1 MERVINGVTCIKGEI
16 HSVLTLIRLNTRW
29 SQVGRSSS
37 SSSSHDTIGIEKEK
51 EIPFVQ
57 SFRRLNEYLECIF
70 DLREVDCVMYIQPF
84 HEVIV
89 SDQAN
94 GPLTSAALSSLSKFA
109 LYGFLSSGFPRV
121 KEGIALIAN
130 CISYCVF
137 EETDWESDEVIL
149 MKLLELSA
157 LCLRCDASSL
167 LTVGAAWDIYS
178 TCIEIHNQYRAS
190 KILKSEAETALRHLT
205 LTAFSRAHYA
215 IKDQPFLLEINSNG
229 EVKNESNLNYSDNIR
244 YEWDSMNQQII
255 FSGPIGITMLLSK
268 IMTVLGSLMD
278 LQKQTVN
285 EVNFALSLINIALE
299 AGGPA
304 LGSMKPLVDM
314 LRGDICRHL
323 LRATQSEDLA
333 VFSLALRV
341 VFNLFMSIKDHMK
354 IQLEVFLTSVHLRLL
369 MKNQV
374 MSISPAKEELA
385 LESLLEFCREPALMQ
400 DLYTNYDCDV
410 QCTNLFDSII
420 TTLCNRAIPFG
431 VRVLEIHAIKGEIE
445 SNRQDNNPTSSQV
458 NGNEY
463 GKINNLNRL
472 ALDGVFAVLHAVASR
487 CNSFSHESNDM
498 LPLTAENVANIQTL
512 NSKIVHNNNNEVKIQ
527 SPVPL
532 RRLSDSAMNLATPP
546 PVDELLELQVDRWC
560 MTSDAGSQDSRGS
573 PIPDSSFD
581 QNDNISR
588 TEEHSV
594 SNPAMRLESRFS
606 SSDNLDS
613 NKQLRTVEDDDPDFV
628 LLARA
633 RTAEVL
639 RQRKLKKQRLK
650 LAAEKFNEKPLK
662 NEWIRFSVELGL
674 IQQASSMSE
683 AIIAKKNESD
693 PLPLVDSKSVA
704 KFLKIT
710 PGLGKTQIGEFLSK
724 GPPDMYPFNAEV
736 LKAYVD
742 TFEFKEKNSH
752 FDKALR
758 LFLGHFRLPGEAQC
772 IDRLM
777 EAFANKLFD
786 NLGPGKPFASADAA
800 FILSFSTIMLNTD
813 LHNPQIPHNK
823 RMTKEEFLRNNRG
836 INDGQDLPREYLE
849 FLYDEIKSRQIQV
862 DMSINDTENST
873 DLTADFTDM
882 ATWNKLLRKSAAD
895 QAPAAF
901 TPTVAARK
909 VGQSLYMSANEK
921 DMFLVMANPYLRMLL
936 TIWENANDDNIM
948 RRIIEGF
955 WDYATICKGLKLY
968 DLLSRMIQIVS
979 KRMIDVLSNARK
991 PFRLATKAH
1000 NSISLMKVQIRHLEE
1015 EGIAHNFMS
1024 LVTDDF
1030 LALISSKWT
1039 PDSKQSN
1046 LINWNGAHIIRGELM
1061 LKTIMYACSKYT
1073 QCINEDSWKS
1083 IFQLLLWVRDRGLL
1097 SEKLASISDIESM
1110 DSSFKPIKL
1119 PLTVFGQGCQN
1130 KARGITEMTDN
1141 RQKGSWWSW
1150 LSSNDNKPTQ
1160 NGNNDNETNEN
1171 DFNGNCSMFKFKRD
1185 ENNGYREDIYL
1196 ERCMIACK
1204 LENIIFNEDL
1214 EDAIIVPIVTALL
1227 RQLHEVL
1234 LSILSSS
1241 KQNKFT
1247 QNENESFHRQDDD
1260 KSFESP
1266 ELNAV
1271 MLLEWLCNLSFVSK
1285 GKPDLVWP
1293 RIHDFFRSIFEENID
1308 KLYIVFPYFIERCIV
1323 KILQAAN
1330 QLATEDFSLNSNI
1343 EMGRKNPFLLQTA
1356 LTPSTQDK
1364 LSAIWSSL
1372 RLMRGVPSEILYH
1385 VSDRIGLG
1393 VLSLLKNSKRAD
1405 AIESLEQWYMIFSL
1419 LSAATCGPS
1428 GRQFVWEAT
1437 CLLIDNNLL
1446 NDINFTPCRHLLLRF
1461 LFGVFPGDED
1471 FDSSLQEKPSPLTNP
1486 WLMASMTRLMI
1497 LTSMAMAGYVS
1508 AEFGNNK
1515 MKEKSLNVPR
1525 SPTTKGEFITFPLP
1539 SGSRQKH
1546 LTPSAPRNAINEES
1560 SQHLTVLSVKFARP
1574 HEVEML
1580 WIESCKNFA
1589 DLVNVPSS
1597 DISQKA
1603 TYCIHA
1609 ILMSGGIV
1617 GLPKDCWFKVLQEML
1632 NRLPLNIQDL
1642 LQQRNGS
1649 EMEMIHRCLSSCN
1662 IVFEMLVGHIKELRD
1677 IPDFPSIW
1685 LRFTKVLSTNLSS
1698 VQRDHPL
1705 YDEML
1710 EMIAAL
1716 LRLLRPPALP
1726 AQQIPMNVVASP
1738 QPTPSLGILSF
1749 ISPLIGYETP
1759 AQPKITQ
1766 QQVTSFLMND
1776 NKNLDTSNVNE
1787 SLSTP
1792 TRGIVSE
1799 KNFINGNNDAALLK
1813 LSWKNLCTQCPS
1825 LSSSLRTK
1833 NPQLVL
1839 DLQRYME
1846 VSDTLPVQNSDIDPA
1861 NKNINKI
1868 MRKVDSRTQIV

>member
-1 MERVINGVTCIKGEI
+1 MDRVINGVTCIKGEI
-16 HSVLTLIRLNTRW
+16 HSVLTLIRLNTIW
-29 SQVGRSSS
+29 SQLGNRLTN
-37 SSSSHDTIGIEKEK
+37 DTIGIEKEK

-109 LYGFLSSGFPRV
+109 LYGFLSAGFPRV
-121 KEGIALIAN
+121 KEGIALIAK

-190 KILKSEAETALRHLT
+190 KILRSEAETALRHLT
-205 LTAFSRAHYA
+205 LTAFSKAHYA
-215 IKDQPFLLEINSNG
+215 IKDQAFLSEINNG
-229 EVKNESNLNYSDNIR
+229 EYKNKTNLNNSDNIT
-244 YEWDSMNQQII
+244 YEWDAMNQQII
-255 FSGPIGITMLLSK
+255 FAGPIGITMLLSK

-278 LQKQTVN
+278 LQKQTIN
-285 EVNFALSLINIALE
+285 EVNFALSLVNIALE

-431 VRVLEIHAIKGEIE
+431 VKVIEIHAIKGDIID
-445 SNRQDNNPTSSQV
+445 SDKQDHMPA
-458 NGNEY
+458 GNDN

-487 CNSFSHESNDM
+487 CNSLSRESSDL
-498 LPLTAENVANIQTL
+498 LPLTAANVANIQTF
-512 NSKIVHNNNNEVKIQ
+512 NSKVVDEVKLQ
-527 SPVPL
+527 SPLPL
-532 RRLSDSAMNLATPP
+532 RPLSDSAMTQQ
-546 PVDELLELQVDRWC
+546 PVDELIELQVDRWC
-560 MTSDAGSQDSRGS
+560 MTSDVGSQDSRGS

-581 QNDNISR
+581 QNDNISK
-588 TEEHSV
+588 TEEILV
-594 SNPAMRLESRFS
+594 SNAVVKLESRFS

-613 NKQLRTVEDDDPDFV
+613 RQTLKTVDDDDPDFV

-662 NEWIRFSVELGL
+662 NEWLRFSLELGL
-674 IQQASSMSE
+674 VQQASSMSD
-683 AIIAKKNESD
+683 AIIAKNKEND
-693 PLPLVDSKSVA
+693 PLPLVDCKSVA

-724 GPPDMYPFNAEV
+724 GPPDMYPFNTEV

-742 TFEFKEKNSH
+742 TFEFIDKSSH

-777 EAFANKLFD
+777 EAFANKLFY
-786 NLGPGKPFASADAA
+786 NLGPGRPFASADAA

-836 INDGQDLPREYLE
+836 INDGQDLPREFLE

-862 DMSINDTENST
+862 DMSINDTENSS
-873 DLTADFTDM
+873 DLAADFTDM

-909 VGQSLYMSANEK
+909 VGQSLYISANEK
-921 DMFLVMANPYLRMLL
+921 DMFLVMANPYLRMLI

-948 RRIIEGF
+948 RRIVEGF
-955 WDYATICKGLKLY
+955 YDYATICMGLKLH

-979 KRMIDVLSNARK
+979 KRIIEVLTIARK
-991 PFRLATKAH
+991 PFRLAKAQ
-1000 NSISLMKVQIRHLEE
+1000 NSISLMKAQIRYLEE
-1015 EGIAHNFMS
+1015 EGIPYNFMS
-1024 LVTDDF
+1024 LICEDF
-1030 LALISSKWT
+1030 SALISSKWT
-1039 PDSKQSN
+1039 SDSKQSN
-1046 LINWNGAHIIRGELM
+1046 AINWNGVPIIRGELM
-1061 LKTIMYACSKYT
+1061 LKTIIYAVSKYT
-1073 QCINEDSWKS
+1073 ECINDEAWKS
-1083 IFQLLLWVRDRGLL
+1083 IFQLLLWIRGRGLL
-1097 SEKLASISDIESM
+1097 SEKLATISDITSI
-1110 DSSFKPIKL
+1110 DNNQKSINL
-1119 PLTVFGQGCQN
+1119 PLTIFGISCQN
-1130 KARGITEMTDN
+1130 KARGFREMEDT

-1150 LSSNDNKPTQ
+1150 LSSNDNQNQ
-1160 NGNNDNETNEN
+1160 NGNIDQEN
-1171 DFNGNCSMFKFKRD
+1171 DDNNFDGNCSMFKVQRQ
-1185 ENNGYREDIYL
+1185 ENNGHKEDIYL
-1196 ERCMIACK
+1196 EQCMIACK
-1204 LENIIFNEDL
+1204 VEDIIFKEDL
-1214 EDAIIVPIVTALL
+1214 DDSTVIAVVTALL
-1227 RQLHEVL
+1227 RLLHEVL
-1234 LSILSSS
+1234 ASILSA
-1241 KQNKFT
+1241 KQSNVI
-1247 QNENESFHRQDDD
+1247 ENEHESSHRHDDN
-1260 KSFESP
+1260 KNYEAL
-1266 ELNAV
+1266 EVNAV
-1271 MLLEWLCNLSFVSK
+1271 VLLEWLCNLSFASK
-1285 GKPDLVWP
+1285 GKHDLVWP
-1293 RIHDFFRSIFEENID
+1293 RIHDFFRTIFEDLID
-1308 KLYIVFPYFIERCIV
+1308 KLQIVFPYFIERCIV
-1323 KILQAAN
+1323 KILQAAS
-1330 QLATEDFSLNSNI
+1330 QLATGDLPPISNV
-1343 EMGRKNPFLLQTA
+1343 EMGRNNPFVLQTA

-1372 RLMRGVPSEILYH
+1372 RLMRGVPSETLYH

-1393 VLSLLKNSKRAD
+1393 VLTMLKNCLGAN

-1437 CLLIDNNLL
+1437 CFLIDNNLL

-1471 FDSSLQEKPSPLTNP
+1471 FDPSIQEKPSPLTNP
-1486 WLMASMTRLMI
+1486 FLTASMTRLMI
-1497 LTSMAMAGYVS
+1497 LTNMAMAGYVTGES
-1508 AEFGNNK
+1508 NTSK
-1515 MKEKSLNVPR
+1515 IKEKSLK
-1525 SPTTKGEFITFPLP
+1525 SPVSLTSKGEFITFPLP
-1539 SGSRQKH
+1539 SGSRQNPF
-1546 LTPSAPRNAINEES
+1546 TPNASRNATNEES
-1560 SQHLTVLSVKFARP
+1560 NSQLTVLCIRFARP
-1574 HEVEML
+1574 NEVEML

-1589 DLVNVPSS
+1589 DLVNVPSY

-1603 TYCIHA
+1603 TYCIHS
-1609 ILMSGGIV
+1609 ILISGGIV
-1617 GLPKDCWFKVLQEML
+1617 GLPKDCWFKALLEML
-1632 NRLPLNIQDL
+1632 NRLPLNIQDYL
-1642 LQQRNGS
+1642 AQQKN
-1649 EMEMIHRCLSSCN
+1649 ETELIHRCLSSCN

-1685 LRFTKVLSTNLSS
+1685 LRFTKILSTNLIS

-1716 LRLLRPPALP
+1716 LRLLRPPVLP
-1726 AQQIPMNVVASP
+1726 AQHTPVNVVASP
-1738 QPTPSLGILSF
+1738 PPTKSLGILSF
-1749 ISPLIGYETP
+1749 ITPLIGYDTP
-1759 AQPKITQ
+1759 SQPKITQ

-1776 NKNLDTSNVNE
+1776 TKQANGISAEDSIGTPNRGPGTNE
-1787 SLSTP
+1787 KHLASL
-1792 TRGIVSE
+1792 
-1799 KNFINGNNDAALLK
+1799 NGNNDAALLK
-1813 LSWKNLCTQCPS
+1813 LSWKNLCSSCPS
-1825 LSSSLRTK
+1825 LPNLLKMK

-1839 DLQRYME
+1839 DLKSYME
-1846 VSDTLPVQNSDIDPA
+1846 VPETIQNID
-1861 NKNINKI
+1861 KNYNDNNKI
-1868 MRKVDSRTQIV
+1868 MRKVVNARTQIV